1 MNDTFAKLGRSLLYE
16 DYEVGHIFA
25 HKFGRTVSDTDNT
38 WFSLITLGVNQIHFN
53 DDYAARTP
61 FGKPI
66 MPSPFTLAVVTGISA
81 IDFGE
86 NTLANLGWMDVEL
99 PKPVFAGD
107 TLYAR
112 TKVLSKRVSE
122 KRPYAGLL
130 EVKTEGFNQ
139 SGEVVITFRRKLMV
153 YRDGHVP
160 MRDLPEPRQST
171 L

>member
-1 MNDTFAKLGRSLLYE
+1 MNDAAAKTGRSMVYE
-16 DYEVGHIFA
+16 DYEVDRIYA
-25 HKFGRTVSDTDNT
+25 HKFGRTVNDTDNA
-38 WFSLITLGVNQIHFN
+38 WFSLVTLGVNQIHFN
-53 DDYAARTP
+53 DDYAKMTP

-86 NTLANLGWMDVEL
+86 NTVANLGWMDVEL

-112 TKVLSKRVSE
+112 TKVVSKRTSA
-122 KRPYAGLL
+122 KRPYAGLI

-139 SGEVVITFRRKLMV
+139 DGEVVITFRRKLMV

-160 MRDLPEPRQST
+160 MRNMPVPRQST